1 LSGEILSTEI
11 QSFMHYDITTVS
23 TPGLWTF
30 PYRFQY
36 VCYVLFVTF
45 EYSTDCISYT
55 VFAFNF

>member
-1 LSGEILSTEI
+1 
-11 QSFMHYDITTVS
+11 MHYDITTIS